1 MTDILETIQRESLIS
16 FPFLGDW
23 FINPPSSF
31 TLFGRTIY
39 LYGVIVAL
47 AFLAGILWLTK
58 TCKRFDIREDDLYDT
73 ILWAIPLG
81 IIGARLYYVLFSL
94 DYYLANPGKILAV
107 WEGGLA
113 IYGGIIAGVLVV
125 YFVCRHKKMRVAA
138 MLDLVIT
145 GVILGQIIGRWG
157 NFFNREAFGRETTV
171 FCRMGLT
178 APDGTTVYVHPT
190 FLYESL
196 WNLALFVFLWIFI
209 RKGKRKYNGQIMLIY
224 LLVYGIGR
232 ALIEGLRTDSLYIGG
247 TGIRVSQLLSALLAL
262 FAAVLLAVNGRRVKA
277 GTLKLEPPYRN
288 GSPEPEE
295 TAAAEAPAEEE
306 DAGDEESPAE
316 EATPAEEPAAPEEE
330 AAPEEAAPSG
340 ADAPSGGDGE
350 G

>member
-1 MTDILETIQRESLIS
+1 MTDILETIQRSSLIS

-145 GVILGQIIGRWG
+145 GVILGQVIGRWG

-262 FAAVLLAVNGRRVKA
+262 FAAVLLAINGRRVKA

-295 TAAAEAPAEEE
+295 TAAAEAPADEA
-306 DAGDEESPAE
+306 DSGDDE
-316 EATPAEEPAAPEEE
+316 TPAEEKTPAEEETPEEE
-330 AAPEEAAPSG
+330 APSG
-340 ADAPSGGDGE
+340 GEEPSGGDGE